1 MWGATSQELVV
12 VLCRRSGPVGSE
24 TSLRVEDT
32 RFPIFVVDRVERLVV
47 VFGTVDGLQAV
58 RVADGGLL
66 YVNDTL

>member
-1 MWGATSQELVV
+1 MWGATSQVRVV

-32 RFPIFVVDRVERLVV
+32 RFPIFVV
-47 VFGTVDGLQAV
+47 FGTVDGLQAV